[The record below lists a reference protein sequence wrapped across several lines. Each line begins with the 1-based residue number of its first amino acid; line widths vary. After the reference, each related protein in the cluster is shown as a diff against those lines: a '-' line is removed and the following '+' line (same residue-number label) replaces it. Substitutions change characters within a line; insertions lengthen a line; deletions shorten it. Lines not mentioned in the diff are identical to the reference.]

1 MFALVPTEHALP
13 GGGNVLDRLAP
24 IVEGYLE
31 QAAERS
37 FGRYTADDVLTL
49 VREGHWQMWVAFDG
63 DVFDPDLVFVTSIV
77 QYPSA
82 RALQIIACAGRR
94 FLKHFAEADATLRRY
109 GKDQGCDIFETF
121 GREAWVKVLGRHGE
135 AYSSAMIEG
144 FL

>member
-1 MFALVPTEHALP
+1 MFSLVPAGHAMAD
-13 GGGNVLDRLAP
+13 GQSVLDKLTPA
-24 IVEGYLE
+24 VEGYIE

-37 FGRYTADDVLTL
+37 FGRYTAADVLSL
-49 VREGHWQMWVAFDG
+49 VREGHWQMWVAFED
-63 DVFDPDLVFVTSIV
+63 DVFKPDLVFVTSIV

-94 FLKHFAEADATLRRY
+94 FMKHFAEIDATLRRY

-121 GREAWVKVLGRHGE
+121 GREAWAKVLQRYGE
-135 AYSSAMIEG
+135 TYSSTMIEG